1 MKHLDKIKH
10 LACFTGG
17 FLLVLVVSAKLF
29 PGVSELARV
38 AVATLIQAI
47 AAWVTED
54 AQRHQPG
61 RVKDGWDA
69 FADMVAIP
77 FGLAAYLG
85 LQHAGL
91 L

>member
-10 LACFTGG
+10 LAVFTGG
-17 FLLVLVVSAKLF
+17 FAIVLVASAKLF
-29 PGVSELARV
+29 PDVSEIGRV
-38 AVATLIQAI
+38 AIATAIQAL
-47 AAWVTED
+47 AAFLTED
-54 AQRHQPG
+54 AQRHQEG

-77 FGLAAYLG
+77 FGLAAYML
-85 LQHAGL
+85 LQQAGL